1 MQTLP
6 SSQLIEQP
14 GVLQLCVQSSP
25 FLQTHAAP
33 AAHVLVDVGPASGTE
48 PFEPLA
54 PEEEPLPPLPPV
66 PPLPPDEELAPVS
79 SVSPLPL
86 QPDATTP
93 TVATARTKPT
103 KRARPPNH
111 ECKFT
116 PREYEPTCHL
126 WIRFGAGGVMEVS
139 AECG

>member
-48 PFEPLA
+48 PFEPF
-54 PEEEPLPPLPPV
+54 EPLPPLPP
-66 PPLPPDEELAPVS
+66 DDELAPVS

-93 TVATARTKPT
+93 TVATAITNPTKPT
-103 KRARPPNH
+103 KPARPPNH

-116 PREYEPTCHL
+116 PREYEPTRHL
-126 WIRFGAGGVMEVS
+126 SIRFGAGGVMEVS
-139 AECG
+139 AECR